1 MITFEFVA
9 TRMEEAIN
17 NAFRYPSAAQTFMTH
32 AQGQLYMAQQAVLL
46 LQEDGW
52 ELNKRL
58 EDTWT
63 DTWAPMFQQIFCE

>member
-17 NAFRYPSAAQTFMTH
+17 NASRHPSAAQAFMNH
-32 AQGQLYMAQQAVLL
+32 ADGQLYMAKQAVLL

-58 EDTWT
+58 EDAWT
-63 DTWAPMFQQIFCE
+63 NEWAPLFLQIICE

>member
-17 NAFRYPSAAQTFMTH
+17 NASRYPYAAQTFMTH

-58 EDTWT
+58 EDAWT
-63 DTWAPMFQQIFCE
+63 DTWAPLFQQIFCE